1 MKTFFLLLALGMI
14 SVDASA
20 ADRRPKRPV
29 PVPVPPPAREEATGP
44 HPTSPARWQGEMLVA
59 IAGLFVAAALVG
71 PLYRASHPEDPATV
85 HAHDEPPGASDLY
98 GPSGTLEPIPFDHRR
113 V

>member
-1 MKTFFLLLALGMI
+1 MKTFLLLLALVTMAD
-14 SVDASA
+14 DAGA
-20 ADRRPKRPV
+20 ADRRAKRPI
-29 PVPVPPPAREEATGP
+29 PVLAPPTREEATGP
-44 HPTSPARWQGEMLVA
+44 HPTSPARWQGEMLIA
-59 IAGLFVAAALVG
+59 IAGLFAAAALVG

-85 HAHDEPPGASDLY
+85 HAHDEPPGASEMY